1 MLSYILLAIIL
12 GSIAGTITGLTPGI
26 HINLVATLVLTSS
39 LFLLKFTTPIVLA
52 IFIIS
57 MAVLHTFTNVLP
69 SIYLG
74 APEAGTA
81 LSVLPGHRLLL
92 EGKGYEA
99 VTLTVIGSLLGLLSI
114 IIITPLLLLTTK
126 FLYSSIKNYIA
137 IILIIVSI
145 FLIIRDPHSKL
156 WALISFTLAGVLGLA
171 VFNLNLEQP
180 LLPLLSGLFGTSNLI
195 LSFKDNTKI
204 PPQIIT
210 SNSNV
215 TKKEVSKSIGSGLFA
230 SLICGFL
237 PGIGAAEAAIVASSA
252 SKKWTTRSF
261 LVLVGSIETIVMIIS
276 FIALYTIDKARNG
289 AVVVISKILET
300 MTMDYFLLF
309 IGASLVVAGIAT
321 IATLQI
327 AKIFSK
333 IITKVN
339 YQKLCLSIVI
349 LIVVVVTILTGFLG
363 FVILL
368 ISTFVGMIPALKGIE
383 RNHLMGCLII
393 PVILFFIL

>member
-1 MLSYILLAIIL
+1 MFSQILIAIIL
-12 GSIAGTITGLTPGI
+12 GSIAGTITGLIPGI

-39 LFLLKFTTPIVLA
+39 LFLLKFTTPIILA

-57 MAVLHTFTNVLP
+57 MAVLHTFTNILP

-339 YQKLCLSIVI
+339 YQKLCLSIII
-349 LIVVVVTILTGFLG
+349 LIIIVVTMLTGFIGL
-363 FVILL
+363 VILT

-383 RNHLMGCLII
+383 RNHLMGCLIL
-393 PVILFFIL
+393 PVILFFLL

>member
-383 RNHLMGCLII
+383 RNHLMGCLIL

>member
-1 MLSYILLAIIL
+1 MFSQILIAIIL
-12 GSIAGTITGLTPGI
+12 GSIAGTITGLIPGI

-39 LFLLKFTTPIVLA
+39 LFLLKFTTPIILA

-57 MAVLHTFTNVLP
+57 MAVLHTFTNILP

-92 EGKGYEA
+92 EGYGYEA
-99 VTLTVIGSLLGLLSI
+99 ITLTVIGSLLGLISI
-114 IIITPLLLLTTK
+114 IIITPLLLLTTEV
-126 FLYSSIKNYIA
+126 LYSSIKIYIA
-137 IILIIVSI
+137 YLLIIVSI
-145 FLIIRDPHSKL
+145 FLILRDPHSKI
-156 WALISFTLAGVLGLA
+156 WAFISFILAGVLGLA
-171 VFNLNLEQP
+171 VFGLNLDQP
-180 LLPLLSGLFGTSNLI
+180 LLPLLSGLFGTSGLI
-195 LSFKDNTKI
+195 LSYKEKTKL

-210 SNSNV
+210 KESKIS
-215 TKKEVSKSIGSGLFA
+215 KKEISKSIGSGLFA

-237 PGIGAAEAAIVASSA
+237 PGIGAAEAAIVASST

-261 LVLVGSIETIVMIIS
+261 LVLVGSIETIVMIMS
-276 FIALYTIDKARNG
+276 FIAIYTIDKARNG

-300 MTMDYFLLF
+300 MTIDYFLLF

-321 IATLQI
+321 ILTLQI

-339 YQKLCLSIVI
+339 YQILCLSIII
-349 LIVVVVTILTGFLG
+349 LITLIVIILTGFMG
-363 FVILL
+363 FIILT

-383 RNHLMGCLII
+383 RNHLMGCLIL
-393 PVILFFIL
+393 PVILFFLL